1 MAAAQGQGTTGSV
14 ALARMLDE
22 AYAYQLEHSLALRI
36 AHGLPITRLPDATF
50 RAWDDEAQFWTRMRS
65 RVASISE
72 AGLSPEERLSLRTL
86 RWESGMRAAKAPFY
100 WVDFSFITPYASP
113 LREVQ
118 QAFQTF
124 AIKGLADTGAYLAVL
139 RQVAPLVDSI
149 RAGLVARAARGIYL
163 AHDELPASVGL
174 LRGFDSDAAS
184 SPFTVADARLTALDA
199 PTREQ
204 FTRTVRAE
212 ISEQTAPAFARL
224 TAYLEGDYATHA
236 PHRVGLGQYPGGQ
249 AYYQWL
255 VRWHT
260 TLAVTPQQVHRI
272 GLAEVARI
280 NADMAAIRREVGF
293 TGTKAEFHA
302 SLRKDPRFFATVPE
316 EVGAR
321 LMMYAR
327 RIEPKLS
334 EYFGHMPRARGDVRR
349 LAPQLEPVMT
359 FGYYDVPSATDSM
372 GHYYYNG
379 SALNERSLL
388 FAGSL
393 ISHELSPGHHLQFN
407 LAMENTALPAYRR
420 EGQFTAFTEGWGD
433 YASIVAGEMGM
444 YQDAWDRYGRLSMAM
459 FIACRLVVDTG
470 MNAFG
475 WSRER
480 AMQYMLDNALESE
493 TQIRSET
500 LRYSTDIP
508 GQALAYAMGSREFQR
523 LRRTAEQSLGPKFD
537 IRAFHDVVLQS
548 GTLPMNVLAEK
559 VSRWVAAQR

>member
-1 MAAAQGQGTTGSV
+1 
-14 ALARMLDE
+14 
-22 AYAYQLEHSLALRI
+22 
-36 AHGLPITRLPDATF
+36 
-50 RAWDDEAQFWTRMRS
+50 
-65 RVASISE
+65 
-72 AGLSPEERLSLRTL
+72 
-86 RWESGMRAAKAPFY
+86 MRAAKAPFY
-100 WVDFSFITPYASP
+100 WVDFSFVTPYASP

-118 QAFQTF
+118 QAFQTV
-124 AIKGLADTGAYLAVL
+124 AIREPADTGAYLAVL
-139 RQVAPLVDSI
+139 RQVAPLADSI
-149 RAGLVARAARGIYL
+149 RAWIAARAARGIYL

-174 LRGFDSDAAS
+174 VRGIGRDAAA
-184 SPFTVADARLTALDA
+184 SPFTVADERLTALDA

-204 FTRTVRAE
+204 FARQVRAE
-212 ISEQTAPAFARL
+212 IGDHIAPAFAQL
-224 TAYLEGDYATHA
+224 AAYLEGDYATRA
-236 PHRVGLGQYPGGQ
+236 PRRVGLGQYPGGL
-249 AYYQWL
+249 AYHEWL

-260 TLAVTPQQVHRI
+260 TLDVTPQQVHRI

-280 NADMAAIRREVGF
+280 NAEMAAIRREVGF

-316 EVGAR
+316 EFGAR

-327 RIEPKLS
+327 RIEPKLG
-334 EYFGHMPRARGDVRR
+334 EYFGHMPRARGDVKR

-388 FAGSL
+388 FAGAL
-393 ISHELSPGHHLQFN
+393 IAHELWPGHHLQFN

-433 YASIVAGEMGM
+433 YAAIVAGEMGM

-470 MNAFG
+470 MNDFG

-480 AMQYMLDNALESE
+480 AMQYMRDNALESE

-523 LRRTAEQSLGPKFD
+523 LRHITEQSLGPKFD
-537 IRAFHDVVLQS
+537 LRAFHDVMLLS
-548 GTLPMNVLAEK
+548 GTLPMNVLADK
-559 VSRWVAAQR
+559 VSWWVAAQR